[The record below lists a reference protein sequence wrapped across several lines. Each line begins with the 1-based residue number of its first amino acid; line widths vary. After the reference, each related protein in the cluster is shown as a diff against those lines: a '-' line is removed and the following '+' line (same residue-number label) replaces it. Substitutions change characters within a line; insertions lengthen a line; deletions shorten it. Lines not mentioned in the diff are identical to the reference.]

1 MCKIEPN
8 CLPFEIIDKFLKSIS
23 FHLLLNSC
31 AKEQYLV
38 IKNSFSRFQRD
49 SETLQQ
55 RKSNAHNSVHESIM

>member
-38 IKNSFSRFQRD
+38 IKKSFSRFQRD
-49 SETLQQ
+49 F
-55 RKSNAHNSVHESIM
+55 